1 MSEKEI
7 RLLLQTR
14 ASDRSRIYTQLV
26 ADEDFNQAII
36 KMSELIYRTLADGG
50 RMYICGNGGSAAD
63 AQHLAAEFSG
73 RFNMNRPGLPVEA
86 LHVNSSFVTAVSNDY
101 GFDHIFE
108 RAVEAFC
115 RKGDIL
121 MCLSTSG
128 ESLNVIKAALKAGEK
143 KVNVIGMSGKS
154 GGALKNLCKYFISVD
169 SHDTALIQEVHLF
182 AGHLLCEYVEYL
194 IFNQ

>member
-7 RLLLQTR
+7 RLLLQIR
-14 ASDRSRIYTQLV
+14 ASDRSRTYAQLV
-26 ADEDFNQAII
+26 SDEDFNEAII
-36 KMSELIYRTLADGG
+36 KMSELIYNTLRDGR

-73 RFNMNRPGLPVEA
+73 RFKINRPGLPVEA
-86 LHVNSSFVTAVSNDY
+86 LHVNSSFVTAVSNDF

-108 RAVEAFC
+108 RAVETFC
-115 RKGDIL
+115 RTGDIL

-128 ESLNVIKAALKAGEK
+128 ESLNVIKAAQKAREK

-154 GGALKNLCKYFISVD
+154 GGTLKNLCKHLIIVD

-194 IFNQ
+194 ICR